1 MFLLDFLFP
10 KQSLGGSEGAWI
22 TEGELKNLTLR
33 PRIFETAALR
43 SRGIKSLD
51 RVFAMGGYRDSRLL
65 KDAIHTFKYRRI
77 PGVGE
82 FLGGR
87 LAEAVG
93 GCANSILAKNSCL
106 CPVPLHFLRQFWR
119 GFNQAAYLAEQVS
132 DATRVPVCNLLK
144 RVRPTGHQAKRGKK
158 DRWKALRGAFKMRS
172 NNCDARVV
180 YLVDDVFTT
189 GSTLE
194 ECARTL
200 KESGI
205 ARVEAIV
212 LAYD

>member
-22 TEGELKNLTLR
+22 TEEELKNLTLK
-33 PRIFETAALR
+33 PRIFETEELR

-51 RVFAMGGYRDSRLL
+51 RVFAMGGYHDSRLL

-87 LAEAVG
+87 LADSLTGLKRDA
-93 GCANSILAKNSCL
+93 CI

-119 GFNQAAYLAEQVS
+119 GFNQAQYLAERVS

-158 DRWKALRGAFKMRS
+158 DRWKALSGAFRMRS
-172 NNCDARVV
+172 KNLDSFKTI

-200 KESGI
+200 KEGGVK
-205 ARVEAIV
+205 RVEAVV